1 MQIRTTPIPRGIS
14 AISSV
19 LALIAV
25 ASCGSS
31 TKTSTS
37 PTSLTRCGVTLSGN
51 ATVPAQGGNGTVNVA
66 AERECTWSASIEG
79 QWLTLRSGS
88 TGQGNGAVEF
98 TAARNPDPVTRRGA
112 VILNDTR
119 VELTQGAADCVIT
132 LADTAMSFGQSG
144 GSGRAEVRASSEL
157 CTWRAESDANWIVL
171 RSDANGKGS
180 TPLLFEVMPSAGVS
194 RRGAI
199 RIAGQQFDIT
209 QSQGCA
215 YAITPSSF
223 AAAPAGGSGSVAI
236 ATGAGCAWTAASSVS
251 WLTVSPA
258 AGEGPAAVAFTVA
271 PSGGTERSGTA
282 LIAGQTFT
290 VTQGQGCT
298 FDVNPLTHS
307 VAAAGGSVSVNVATG
322 QGCPWNIA
330 SSAAWITLN
339 GQASRTGSGT
349 VELVVAST
357 NAGARSGT
365 VSVAGQTFTV
375 TQGQGC
381 TFDVNP
387 LTHSVAAAG
396 GSVSVN
402 VATGQGCPW
411 NIASSAAWITL
422 NGQASRTGSGT
433 VELVVASTNA
443 GARSGTVSIAGRTVT
458 INQLPGCSFTI
469 APQSAGVSFAGGAG
483 KVTVNGSPGCAWTA
497 VSNAEWIQ
505 IASGASGN
513 GNGEVTYTVLPS
525 VGAAR
530 SGTLTIAGQTFT
542 VQQTAAP
549 ACSFKVSPLTIE
561 VDDDRQNREVDVE
574 TSPLCTWSA
583 TSNVSWIRIN
593 GEATRIGSDDVRFQI
608 DRNETNNGRT
618 GTLTIAGQTVT
629 ITQRD

>member
-1 MQIRTTPIPRGIS
+1 MTTPIPRGIS

-330 SSAAWITLN
+330 SSA
-339 GQASRTGSGT
+339 
-349 VELVVAST
+349 
-357 NAGARSGT
+357 
-365 VSVAGQTFTV
+365 
-375 TQGQGC
+375 
-381 TFDVNP
+381 P
-387 LTHSVAAAG
+387 
-396 GSVSVN
+396 
-402 VATGQGCPW
+402 
-411 NIASSAAWITL
+411 WITL

>member
-112 VILNDTR
+112 VILNETR
-119 VELTQGAADCVIT
+119 VELTQGAAECVLT
-132 LADTAMSFGQSG
+132 LAETAMAFGQSG
-144 GSGRAEVRASSEL
+144 GSGRVEVRASSEM
-157 CTWRAESDANWIVL
+157 CTWRAESDVNWIVL

-330 SSAAWITLN
+330 SSAT
-339 GQASRTGSGT
+339 
-349 VELVVAST
+349 
-357 NAGARSGT
+357 
-365 VSVAGQTFTV
+365 
-375 TQGQGC
+375 
-381 TFDVNP
+381 
-387 LTHSVAAAG
+387 
-396 GSVSVN
+396 
-402 VATGQGCPW
+402 
-411 NIASSAAWITL
+411 WITL

>member
-1 MQIRTTPIPRGIS
+1 MQIMTTPNPRGIS

-37 PTSLTRCGVTLSGN
+37 PTSLARCGVTLSGN

-144 GSGRAEVRASSEL
+144 GSGRVEVRASSEL
-157 CTWRAESDANWIVL
+157 CAWRAESDANWIVL

-282 LIAGQTFT
+282 LIGGQTFT

-330 SSAAWITLN
+330 SSA
-339 GQASRTGSGT
+339 S
-349 VELVVAST
+349 
-357 NAGARSGT
+357 
-365 VSVAGQTFTV
+365 
-375 TQGQGC
+375 
-381 TFDVNP
+381 
-387 LTHSVAAAG
+387 
-396 GSVSVN
+396 
-402 VATGQGCPW
+402 
-411 NIASSAAWITL
+411 WITL

-458 INQLPGCSFTI
+458 INQSPSCSFTI
-469 APQSAGVSFAGGAG
+469 APQGAGVSFAGGAG

-574 TSPLCTWSA
+574 TSPTCTWST
-583 TSNVSWIRIN
+583 TSNVSWIRII
-593 GEATRIGSDDVRFQI
+593 GEQTRIGSDDVKFQI